1 MFIERNKKNRT
12 QIHDD
17 FAKKNKDSVIRHEK
31 NAISVRKLNKKL
43 EKETE
48 EREFQ
53 KYITYYFLKKGQN
66 QSLSKKKKESNNKL
80 QEKAEKLEEIEKQ
93 NEEKRKELVKKMKK
107 MDNLREQY
115 KKKKEEKIIEEKIR
129 REEKTKNVKERL
141 DEMDKFEIERRRSV
155 LDYQSESM
163 MRSMN
168 MNVVNGKIE
177 GHQLRKSR
185 IHCRKTGFQLFVER
199 KVQAGKQSSLSQ
211 GLLLAISPCVFRL
224 HGDEGKHHGGAA
236 PRQTTLTVFTCRAA
250 AAVLHTTNTVAVGQ
264 INHTAVH
271 SIFLNNGSHII
282 SHRPC
287 IF

>member
-115 KKKKEEKIIEEKIR
+115 KKKKEVKIIEEKIR

-168 MNVVNGKIE
+168 MNATNNSLKKINSGLDSISNQMALQNSVTLFNKKLNELKSKSVNKKSDEEKVKIYKELKRQEAESWSYLYSPGK
-177 GHQLRKSR
+177 GY
-185 IHCRKTGFQLFVER
+185 
-199 KVQAGKQSSLSQ
+199 LSCTYR
-211 GLLLAISPCVFRL
+211 SNHP
-224 HGDEGKHHGGAA
+224 DYKDS
-236 PRQTTLTVFTCRAA
+236 
-250 AAVLHTTNTVAVGQ
+250 HTP
-264 INHTAVH
+264 HPD
-271 SIFLNNGSHII
+271 
-282 SHRPC
+282 RP
-287 IF
+287 